1 MSKHNIF
8 ELKDRDTISDALTE
22 MLRTGA
28 NQLIHQAVQI
38 ELEELL
44 AANVHRLTPDGNA
57 AVVRNGYQPQR
68 EILTGIGP
76 VTVKLPKVRSKD
88 GEVICFHSAQA
99 IAHPQKS
106 KRGPE
111 SNTSP
116 PIPGPPEPSDSCLHS
131 GFRERPCAMAG
142 TSSMR

>member
-44 AANVHRLTPDGNA
+44 IANAHRLTPDGNA

-76 VTVKLPKVRSKD
+76 VTVKFSHLPFYLVPKILYSVN
-88 GEVICFHSAQA
+88 VIV
-99 IAHPQKS
+99 
-106 KRGPE
+106 
-111 SNTSP
+111 
-116 PIPGPPEPSDSCLHS
+116 PIVSTP
-131 GFRERPCAMAG
+131 
-142 TSSMR
+142 